1 MYMQSNIDRKND
13 VKEYLKKVNM
23 YIKNYNVISN
33 RNVNKETNKR
43 NKEKTYK
50 YLWKNM
56 KEYIKNRKCKICK
69 MCKKFIQ
76 KPLACITSS
85 IDLIYLIKDSW

>member
-1 MYMQSNIDRKND
+1 MYIQSNIDREN

-43 NKEKTYK
+43 NKEKMYK
-50 YLWKNM
+50 YLCENM
-56 KEYIKNRKCKICK
+56 KEYIKNRKYKICK
-69 MCKKFIQ
+69 MCEKFIQ
-76 KPLACITSS
+76 KNTL
-85 IDLIYLIKDSW
+85 DF

>member
-43 NKEKTYK
+43 NKEKMYK
-50 YLWKNM
+50 YLCENM
-56 KEYIKNRKCKICK
+56 KEYIKNRKHKICK
-69 MCKKFIQ
+69 MCEKFIQ
-76 KPLACITSS
+76 KNTL
-85 IDLIYLIKDSW
+85 DF